1 MLGAF
6 AAIAVMLAVTMGM
19 SSCKVNWNGKSDVT
33 GNIEY
38 SQDELKAR
46 PFDKIAVSVP
56 CDVYYTQNE
65 GNTCDVKLDFSG
77 IKDAEMVK
85 DLKEKIKVVYRKDGT
100 VELGVKGRIRGIE
113 NGDKGKR
120 LKVYIT
126 SPDLVEVENA
136 GVGKFYAKSVNSDK
150 FTVTNEGV
158 GNVEIRNL
166 LANTIHLD
174 NEGVGSIM
182 VTSAKGDNMNT
193 ENEGVG
199 SVRIG
204 YFSGSKVTLDNEG
217 VGSIHITVDCQS
229 VKALNDGVGS
239 IHLAGKTHTLT
250 QDNEGV
256 GKINTKNLQIGK

>member
-19 SSCKVNWNGKSDVT
+19 SSCKVNWNGNGDMT

-38 SQDELKAR
+38 SQDELKVR

-65 GNTCDVKLDFSG
+65 GNTCNVKLDFSG
-77 IKDAEMVK
+77 IKDADMVK

-113 NGDKGKR
+113 SGDKGKR
-120 LKVYIT
+120 LKVFIT
-126 SPDLVEVENA
+126 SPDLVEVDNE
-136 GVGKFYAKSVNSDK
+136 GVGKFYAKSINSDK

-166 LANTIHLD
+166 LANNIHLD

-182 VTSAKGDNMNT
+182 VTSAKGDN
-193 ENEGVG
+193 V
-199 SVRIG
+199 S
-204 YFSGSKVTLDNEG
+204 LDNEG

-229 VKALNDGVGS
+229 VKASNDGVGS
-239 IHLAGKTHTLT
+239 IHLAGKTHTLN
-250 QDNEGV
+250 QDNDGV
-256 GKINTKNLQIGK
+256 GKINTSNLQIGK

>member
-1 MLGAF
+1 MIGAF

-19 SSCKVNWNGKSDVT
+19 SSCKVNWNGNGDMT
-33 GNIEY
+33 GNIQY
-38 SQDELKAR
+38 TQDELKAR
-46 PFDKIAVSVP
+46 PFDKITVGVP

-65 GNTCDVKLDFSG
+65 GNTCNVKLDFSS
-77 IKDAEMVK
+77 IKDADMVK
-85 DLKEKIKVVYRKDGT
+85 ELKEKIKVVYRKDGT

-113 NGDKGKR
+113 SGDKGKR
-120 LKVYIT
+120 LKVLIT
-126 SPDLVEVENA
+126 SPDLVKLDNE
-136 GVGKFYAKSVNSDK
+136 GIGKFYAKSINSDK

-158 GNVEIRNL
+158 GSVEIRNL
-166 LANTIHLD
+166 LANNIHLD

-182 VTSAKGDNMNT
+182 VTSAKGDN
-193 ENEGVG
+193 V
-199 SVRIG
+199 S
-204 YFSGSKVTLDNEG
+204 LDNEG

-229 VKALNDGVGS
+229 VKASNDGVGS